1 MPLHDAHYQHWKG
14 EHTSIWARR
23 RVIALNGLS
32 ACLQTKLLRHLAV
45 VCWMSALVMTGFLF
59 FLGQLLVPDSMVA
72 NWVTQM
78 NKELQTFF
86 RMLTDWLQYH
96 PEISAGTMQNE
107 LFYFYCVY
115 LMPLSVFALGM
126 ALPSLITRDLASSA
140 IVIYSS
146 KAVTRFDYLLGKFCT
161 AFGVMT
167 LTWLGPV
174 CAAWFMGNLLAP
186 DWKFFW
192 YARLPLFHALIFGLS
207 SMVILCLLALGV
219 SAFSSRE
226 KATPAIW
233 FTWWALG
240 LAIQPIALHTLPW
253 LRHLSF
259 GYNVRQIALATFQL
273 GRDLKTAQDAIPIL
287 GDMLKKVRPETRAA
301 LDNPTLAGALVGLAL
316 MLLAAGLILRKRVAP
331 E

>member
-23 RVIALNGLS
+23 RVIAQNGLS
-32 ACLQTKLLRHLAV
+32 ACLQTKLLRHVTVL
-45 VCWMSALVMTGFLF
+45 CWMTALLMAGFLF
-59 FLGQLLVPDSMVA
+59 FLGQLLVPDSMVER
-72 NWVTQM
+72 WVAQM
-78 NKELQTFF
+78 NSELRTFF
-86 RMLTDWLQYH
+86 HMLTTWLQVR
-96 PEISAGTMQNE
+96 PDLSAETMQNV

-115 LMPLSVFALGM
+115 LMPFSIFALGM
-126 ALPSLITRDLASSA
+126 ALPALVTRDLASSA

-146 KAVTRFDYLLGKFCT
+146 KAVTRLDYLLGKFCT
-161 AFGVMT
+161 AFGVMA

-192 YARLPLFHALIFGLS
+192 YARVPMLHALIFGLS
-207 SMVILCLLALGV
+207 SMVILSLLALGV

-226 KATPAIW
+226 KATPALW
-233 FTWWALG
+233 FTWWVLG

-253 LRHLSF
+253 LRHVSF
-259 GYNVRQIALATFQL
+259 GYNLRQIALATFQL
-273 GRDLKTAQDAIPIL
+273 GRDLKTAQDGIPIF
-287 GDMLKKVRPETRAA
+287 GDMLKQVRPETRAA
-301 LDNPTLAGALVGLAL
+301 LDNPTLAGALAGLAL
-316 MLLAAGLILRKRVAP
+316 MLLAAGLVLRKRVAP